1 MTEVELLDIYA
12 AEVQSELT
20 GILEYW
26 MKNMPDNQFGGYIGR
41 IKDDNTRDAQSQ
53 KGSVLN
59 SRILWAFSAAYNQTG
74 EGKYLDHADRA
85 YRYFIEH
92 FIDKEYGGVYW
103 SVEHNGE
110 PADTKKQIY
119 AQAFAIYALAE
130 YYKCDPS
137 QEVLLA
143 AIDIFQHIEK
153 HSFDNEHG
161 GYLEAFSREWDL
173 LSDQRLSEKD
183 ANEKK
188 TMNTHLHLLEAYA
201 NLFIILPDDKLKERI
216 SKLLDN
222 FLDHFINENTGH
234 LELYFDDEWNLKSTT
249 ISYGHDV
256 EAAWLLPEAAELTG
270 EEDIIEKFHQA
281 SVNLA
286 TAAVTGLDEDGGLWY
301 ESNAG
306 NMVREKHWWVQAE
319 AMVGFFNAWQINND
333 AAFLEKSYSS
343 WHFIKTSL
351 LDQPAGEWH
360 WGTDENNVLMSNK
373 DKAGLWKCPYHNA
386 RACMVILNRIMT
398 LDVYTN
404 NL

>member
-1 MTEVELLDIYA
+1 MSEIELLDTYA

-20 GILEYW
+20 SILEYW

-41 IKDDNTRDAQSQ
+41 INGDNTRDVKSP

-85 YRYFIEH
+85 YRYFVEH
-92 FIDKEYGGVYW
+92 FIDKEYGGVFW
-103 SVEHNGE
+103 TVEYNGE

-137 QEVLLA
+137 QEVLQA

-153 HSFDNEHG
+153 HSFDNERG
-161 GYLEAFSREWDL
+161 GYLEAFTREWEL
-173 LSDQRLSEKD
+173 LSDLRLSEKD

-188 TMNTHLHLLEAYA
+188 TMNTHLHLVEAYT
-201 NLFIILPDDKLKERI
+201 NLFIILPDEKLKERI

-222 FLDHFINENTGH
+222 FLDHFINQNTRH
-234 LELYFDDEWNLKSTT
+234 LDLFFDEEWNPKSTT

-256 EAAWLLPEAAELTG
+256 EAAWLLQEAAG
-270 EEDIIEKFHQA
+270 IIGAEEMNEKFQQA
-281 SVNLA
+281 SVSL
-286 TAAVTGLDEDGGLWY
+286 AAVAATGLDDDGGLWS
-301 ESNAG
+301 ESNEG
-306 NMVREKHWWVQAE
+306 NIVREKHWWAQAE
-319 AMVGFFNAWQINND
+319 AMVGFFNAWQLNND
-333 AAFLEKSYSS
+333 PAFLEKSYNS

-351 LDQPAGEWH
+351 LDKPAGEWH
-360 WGTDENNVLMSNK
+360 WGTDEHNRPMTDQ

-386 RACMVILNRIMT
+386 RACMVILNRITT
-398 LDVYTN
+398 LDVYTS
-404 NL
+404 